1 MKIAIDAGHGMG
13 NARRGVYDPGAA
25 AKAGAQAF
33 AEADIVLGY
42 ALALGNLC
50 EQSQIEC
57 FMTRGSSTEPAP
69 VGGRA
74 ARAGAAGC
82 THFVSIHLNSSAQPR
97 ANGLEVLYRDE
108 KKDRPLAAVLQQAL
122 LEVTG
127 FRDRGIDRR
136 TDLAV
141 LKFSQGSA
149 VLIELGF
156 VSNKADREFLLA
168 NGNREKVCRT
178 ILKVFEGA

>member
-13 NARRGVYDPGAA
+13 NARRGVFDPGAT
-25 AKAGAQAF
+25 AKAGAHDS

-42 ALALGNLC
+42 AHALAKLC
-50 EQSQIEC
+50 EKTRIE
-57 FMTRGSSTEPAP
+57 FFLTRSSSTEPAP

-82 THFVSIHLNSSAQPR
+82 TRFVSIHLNSSGQPR

-108 KKDRPLAAVLQQAL
+108 KKDRPLAAALQQAL
-122 LEVTG
+122 LKVTG
-127 FRDRGIDRR
+127 FRDRGNDRR

-141 LKFSQGSA
+141 LKFKQGPA

-156 VSNKADREFLLA
+156 ISNKADREFLLA
-168 NGNREKVCRT
+168 EGHRDRVSRT
-178 ILKVFEGA
+178 ILQAVASA